1 MPDAI
6 VLGVRPGDVIGGKY
20 RIETL
25 LGEGGMGVVFAA
37 SHLEIGNTVAI
48 KILRREALSSE
59 EVPKRFRREAQAM
72 GMLRSEHV
80 IKVIDVGQL
89 PTGEPFMVMEMLHG
103 TDLGSRLKQGPVPA
117 HQAIDY
123 VIQACEGLAEAH
135 GAGMVHRDI
144 KPANLFVTARP
155 NGSALVKVLDF
166 GIATAASGSID
177 PRLTSTQSVMG
188 SPSYMSPE
196 QLKGARDVDAR
207 SDIWSLGVTLYELI
221 TGNQP
226 FSGNTLTA
234 LSLAIVTDAHER
246 PINMPQSIIPIIDK
260 CLEKERERRFQ
271 SVAELAQA
279 LAPLFPGA
287 HSADMARGSYAVSAV
302 SAGVVPPTLIGLEAS
317 QLLGSQA
324 TMAPGSA
331 GYSAYTS
338 GNRPLTNQTNSVG
351 MTSTTSLASGE
362 TGTRIPSKSKKWV
375 WLTAGIA
382 TVALGIGVGIL
393 VGKGNG
399 NEAAAKTPTAEPPAP
414 PEGPKTVD
422 KKDPPPPPEQKL
434 EAPKPPDE
442 PKVEP
447 KVEPEPKVEAK
458 VEPKI
463 DPKIIRKPPKLP
475 KPPKKDPRNPGEPP
489 EYTKVDPSKPPVI
502 VDPPKPPKPPDK
514 QPCAPNDPRCGL

>member
-1 MPDAI
+1 MRSAI
-6 VLGVRPGDVIGGKY
+6 VHSVRPGDVIGGKY
-20 RIETL
+20 RIETQ

-59 EVPKRFRREAQAM
+59 EVPKRFKREAQAM

-80 IKVIDVGQL
+80 IRVNDVGTL
-89 PTGEPFMVMEMLHG
+89 PTGEPYMVMEMLHG

-117 HQAIDY
+117 HQAVDY
-123 VIQACEGLAEAH
+123 VMQACEGLSDAH
-135 GAGMVHRDI
+135 AVGMVHRDI

-155 NGSALVKVLDF
+155 NGTALVKVLDF
-166 GIATAASGSID
+166 GIATAASGSVD

-279 LAPLFPGA
+279 LAPLFPGGSHA
-287 HSADMARGSYAVSAV
+287 ADMVRGSYSV
-302 SAGVVPPTLIGLEAS
+302 SAGVVPPTLVGLEAS

-331 GYSAYTS
+331 AYSAYTS
-338 GNRPLTNQTNSVG
+338 RPATNQTNSVG

-399 NEAAAKTPTAEPPAP
+399 NEAAAKAPTAEPPAP

-422 KKDPPPPPEQKL
+422 KQDPPPPPEKV

-447 KVEPEPKVEAK
+447 KVEEIEAK
-458 VEPKI
+458 VDPKIEPKIEPKI
-463 DPKIIRKPPKLP
+463 DPKIIRKPPKPP
-475 KPPKKDPRNPGEPP
+475 KPPKPRIEPDPV
-489 EYTKVDPSKPPVI
+489 KVDPKPVI